1 MNRNS
6 SRSTGNEY
14 PVPCSALSE
23 VWSGLCSTPNLPA
36 LCRHLLHHLSVI
48 LLQAVLL
55 NDFLQVLGILA
66 ACGVTGFLNAL
77 CPALV
82 IVRGEFEATGI
93 AAVLLQKAGMM
104 LV

>member
-1 MNRNS
+1 MFRTFGGLE
-6 SRSTGNEY
+6 RIVFY
-14 PVPCSALSE
+14 PE
-23 VWSGLCSTPNLPA
+23 LPA
-36 LCRHLLHHLSVI
+36 LCRHLLHHLPVI

-77 CPALV
+77 CPSLV

-93 AAVLLQKAGMM
+93 VAVLLQKAGVM